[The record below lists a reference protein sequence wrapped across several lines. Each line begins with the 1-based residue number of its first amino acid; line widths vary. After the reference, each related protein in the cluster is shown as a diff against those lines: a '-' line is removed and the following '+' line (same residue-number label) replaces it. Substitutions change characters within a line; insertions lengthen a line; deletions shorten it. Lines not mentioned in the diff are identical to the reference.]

1 MIKKLYISFVL
12 LVSVVCAN
20 AQHHT
25 NRSIQA
31 YQLKDY
37 KLSLLYS
44 DTAIT
49 LDAEKN
55 NPTLWRVR
63 AFAYKELYK
72 ASKDLDGTDIS
83 NSIDCFIKAIELD
96 TEKTDLAS
104 NRKSV
109 KYLASKYWNASVA
122 IIQEMYRTDYD
133 RSIVYYERYKEIL
146 RKLDNDI
153 SFKLQDVEVFNG
165 LGQVHSTMY
174 QQNKDSLYLYEK
186 ALDYHYKAFELDT
199 NNMSANLSIG
209 ILYYNKGVDL
219 ILSLPI
225 DADLQKIFETQDKTI
240 ELFLKSKPFLLRA
253 HYKDPKNREVLT
265 GINGIMYELNDDEQ
279 IKYWKGKLDE
289 LKNLE
294 GGN

>member
-72 ASKDLDGTDIS
+72 ASKDLDGADIS
-83 NSIDCFIKAIELD
+83 NSIDCFLKAIELD
-96 TEKTDLAS
+96 TAKTDLAS

-133 RSIVYYERYKEIL
+133 KSIIYYEKYKEIL
-146 RKLDNDI
+146 NKLDNDI
-153 SFKLQDVEVFNG
+153 SFKLQDVEVYNG
-165 LGQVHSTMY
+165 LGQVHGTMY

-186 ALDYHYKAFELDT
+186 SLDWHYKAFEIDT
-199 NNMSANLSIG
+199 NNASANLSIG

-219 ILSLPI
+219 ILSLSI
-225 DADLQKIFETQDKTI
+225 DADLQQIFETQDKTI

-253 HYKDPKNREVLT
+253 HYRDPKNREVLI

-279 IKYWKGKLDE
+279 IKYWKSKLDE
-289 LKNLE
+289 LEKLE
-294 GGN
+294 DGN